1 MTGTDIAGYRIL
13 DKLGEGGMGVVYKAV
28 DAALERTVAI
38 KFLNPDLARN
48 PELVARFRN
57 EARAQANLNHTNLA
71 TLYAFMVQEGTAA
84 MVMEFVDGETF
95 EQMVMRRGPIPSL
108 EVIPLFKQA
117 LLGIGYAH
125 RAGIVHRDIK
135 PSNLMVNHMGIV
147 KVMDFG
153 IAKVMGTR
161 GMTRT
166 GAPIGTGWYMSPEQV
181 LNKSVDIRSDI
192 YSLGITLYQ
201 MVSAHVP
208 FEADSDFK
216 IMLEHVNSLPPLPT
230 KFYPYI
236 PKGIENAIL
245 KALEKNPDDR
255 FQTVEEFGSALER
268 PEDFQAAAASMHGP
282 PPIPFQD
289 SRSMPTSMPTQTI
302 PLSQNMP
309 TQQMPLSQN
318 MPTQHMP
325 PPVPQRMPTQQPPP
339 AMPTPQPS
347 GTRVESASVV
357 YSSNPA
363 VSGLHTPPPTYPA
376 VPQQSQPAFVPEA
389 TPVPQ
394 PQFATPTGIPAGKP
408 FLLTPLG
415 MAITGGGLL
424 LLLLMGGWL
433 ALRPKAQTSS
443 GSSTQSTLP
452 PVRTPTPIEQQMNT
466 PVAVTTLS
474 STPVSPPKVNAFGP
488 TSSSVPAG
496 QMAHLTWSVSG
507 ASEVTISP
515 GIGVVKPEGSV
526 DIPLRQTTQFTLVAK
541 NEKGEAAS
549 SSTTVQVEAPSA
561 KPNPTVAH
569 TPSEAPS
576 QSKEPPPPAPVP
588 ATPPPAPVSL
598 PPARVA
604 PEIAFTATPNSVQQG
619 GSVILQWHLS
629 NAASATITPAP
640 GILRQVNGQ
649 YRVTPTQ
656 TTTFTLTATSKDGT
670 PATATVLVQVVASV
684 ASAPPP
690 AQVQR
695 AGAVIAVY
703 HDHGAA
709 FTAQNR
715 VPPACWGQLIIN
727 GNHLVYRVI
736 GTNDGRRDDFD
747 IALTQIQEA
756 KPNRIPI
763 RNQPAF
769 HLTVGSQHL
778 NFIPQGMSAVQ
789 AAGLI
794 EGAAQG
800 R

>member
-1 MTGTDIAGYRIL
+1 
-13 DKLGEGGMGVVYKAV
+13 
-28 DAALERTVAI
+28 
-38 KFLNPDLARN
+38 
-48 PELVARFRN
+48 
-57 EARAQANLNHTNLA
+57 
-71 TLYAFMVQEGTAA
+71 
-84 MVMEFVDGETF
+84 
-95 EQMVMRRGPIPSL
+95 
-108 EVIPLFKQA
+108 
-117 LLGIGYAH
+117 
-125 RAGIVHRDIK
+125 
-135 PSNLMVNHMGIV
+135 
-147 KVMDFG
+147 
-153 IAKVMGTR
+153 
-161 GMTRT
+161 
-166 GAPIGTGWYMSPEQV
+166 
-181 LNKSVDIRSDI
+181 
-192 YSLGITLYQ
+192 
-201 MVSAHVP
+201 
-208 FEADSDFK
+208 
-216 IMLEHVNSLPPLPT
+216 
-230 KFYPYI
+230 
-236 PKGIENAIL
+236 
-245 KALEKNPDDR
+245 
-255 FQTVEEFGSALER
+255 
-268 PEDFQAAAASMHGP
+268 
-282 PPIPFQD
+282 
-289 SRSMPTSMPTQTI
+289 
-302 PLSQNMP
+302 
-309 TQQMPLSQN
+309 
-318 MPTQHMP
+318 
-325 PPVPQRMPTQQPPP
+325 
-339 AMPTPQPS
+339 
-347 GTRVESASVV
+347 
-357 YSSNPA
+357 
-363 VSGLHTPPPTYPA
+363 
-376 VPQQSQPAFVPEA
+376 
-389 TPVPQ
+389 
-394 PQFATPTGIPAGKP
+394 
-408 FLLTPLG
+408 
-415 MAITGGGLL
+415 
-424 LLLLMGGWL
+424 
-433 ALRPKAQTSS
+433 
-443 GSSTQSTLP
+443 
-452 PVRTPTPIEQQMNT
+452 
-466 PVAVTTLS
+466 
-474 STPVSPPKVNAFGP
+474 
-488 TSSSVPAG
+488 
-496 QMAHLTWSVSG
+496 
-507 ASEVTISP
+507 
-515 GIGVVKPEGSV
+515 
-526 DIPLRQTTQFTLVAK
+526 
-541 NEKGEAAS
+541 
-549 SSTTVQVEAPSA
+549 VQVEAPSA